1 MSNQTSTIE
10 RSAALGSP
18 SSIQR
23 SISIYSKEQQEQL
36 LILQAEI
43 ELLLIQ
49 IQTQML
55 QPALVG

>member
-10 RSAALGSP
+10 RPAALGSS

>member
-10 RSAALGSP
+10 RSAALGS
-18 SSIQR
+18 SSPIQR

>member
-10 RSAALGSP
+10 RSAALGSS